1 MNSLVVAVSS
11 FSRSRAAC
19 WAMTVAW
26 AMLVFY
32 LSTARFRPDFSER
45 LVGEAL
51 TFLHVSFSLRTVHAL
66 DALLR
71 KSAHVLEY
79 GILAVLLYGSLA
91 NERPFRWRLG
101 RALWCVF
108 IAGAYSLTD
117 EFHQMFV
124 PGRHASLM
132 DCGVDAAGAAIA
144 VAIVYQGQRWFRGIR
159 REDAETGPGST
170 ARWSVRGGNENVP

>member
-1 MNSLVVAVSS
+1 MAAALA
-11 FSRSRAAC
+11 FSRRC
-19 WAMTVAW
+19 GFLWAITVAW
-26 AMLVFY
+26 AILIFY
-32 LSTARFRPDFSER
+32 LSTARFRPDFSEW
-45 LVGEAL
+45 LVAQAL
-51 TFLHVSFSLRTVHAL
+51 TSLHISFSPRTLHVL
-66 DALLR
+66 DALFR
-71 KSAHVLEY
+71 KSAHVIEY
-79 GILAVLLYGSLA
+79 GILAVLLYGGLA
-91 NERPFRWRLG
+91 NERPFRWRL
-101 RALWCVF
+101 RWALWCVF

-170 ARWSVRGGNENVP
+170 ARWSVRGGHEIVP

>member
-1 MNSLVVAVSS
+1 MVI
-11 FSRSRAAC
+11 
-19 WAMTVAW
+19 
-26 AMLVFY
+26 FY
-32 LSTARFRPDFSER
+32 LSTSKFAPAFSQR
-45 LVGEAL
+45 LVAEAL
-51 TFLHVSFSLRTVHAL
+51 TVLHVSFRSRTVHVL

-71 KSAHVLEY
+71 KSAHLIEY

-91 NERPFRWRLG
+91 NGSTFGWRLR

-159 REDAETGPGST
+159 REDAEAESDST
-170 ARWSVRGGNENVP
+170 ARCSVRGGYEIVP